1 MPGTLETA
9 VRIPWRRPLTGSGW
23 AHDNRLMTPPLPEFL
38 GPLLQ
43 RPVAVLGGGASGRA
57 VQELL
62 AGLGVASDIYDE
74 KPGVGTRSG
83 FAPAES
89 GRHALV
95 VFSPGFPPGHRW
107 LQAARAAGCTCL
119 GELDFAALFWPGRIV
134 AITGTNGKTTLTEFL
149 THALVSGGEDASA
162 VGNIG
167 FPLSRLISFRREAGA
182 EAIAVCEVS
191 SFQAET
197 LRHFHADAVLW
208 TNFAEDHLERHA
220 GLQDYFL
227 AKWNLVAR
235 AAPDAVFAGSSVQRH
250 ARAFGREL
258 PPGAAV
264 ASEGAAPDAR
274 LAGTLFAAYPQREN
288 FLLARAWW
296 RHDGR
301 AEADLYAAAR
311 TFKPGRHR
319 LARVREVGGVT
330 FWNDSKATNFHAVEA
345 ALATFA
351 APVHLIAGG
360 RAKGGDLGG
369 FVQRIAPKVGHAW
382 LLGETRGALAAL
394 CATHRVAHTV
404 CASLEDAV
412 RGAFAAARPG
422 EHVLLSPAFAS
433 FDMFRGYADRGDQ
446 FEKLVNNLGTTPT
459 FQ

>member
-1 MPGTLETA
+1 MATA
-9 VRIPWRRPLTGSGW
+9 LRTTARIPWRRPLTGSGW
-23 AHDNRLMTPPLPEFL
+23 PRDNPVMTPPLPEFL
-38 GPLLQ
+38 VPLLQ
-43 RPVAVLGGGASGRA
+43 RPVAVLGGGVSGRA

-62 AGLGVASDIYDE
+62 AGLGIGSDIYDE
-74 KPGVGTRSG
+74 QPGIGSRYT

-95 VFSPGFPPGHRW
+95 VFSPGFPSGHRW
-107 LQAARAAGCTCL
+107 LKAARAAGCTCL
-119 GELDFAALFWPGRIV
+119 GELDFASLFWPGRV
-134 AITGTNGKTTLTEFL
+134 LAVTGTNGKTTLTEFL
-149 THALVSGGEDASA
+149 THALTSGGEDAYA

-167 FPLSRLISFRREAGA
+167 FPLSRLISFRRDAGA
-182 EAIAVCEVS
+182 DSIAVCEVS

-197 LRHFHADAVLW
+197 LRHFRADAALW
-208 TNFAEDHLERHA
+208 INFAEDHLERHA
-220 GLQDYFL
+220 GLQDYFA
-227 AKWNLVAR
+227 AKWNLLAH
-235 AAPDAVFAGSSVQRH
+235 APPDALFAGSSVERH

-258 PPGAAV
+258 PAGAAV

-274 LAGTLFAAYPQREN
+274 LEGTVFAAYPQREN

-301 AEADLYAAAR
+301 PDADLYAAAH

-319 LARVREVGGVT
+319 LARVRELGGVT

-345 ALATFA
+345 ALATFS

-360 RAKGGDLGG
+360 RAKGGDLGA
-369 FVQRIAPKVGHAW
+369 FVGRIAPRVKHLW
-382 LLGETRGALAAL
+382 LLGETRAGLAGHCAARGVRHTE
-394 CATHRVAHTV
+394 CAT
-404 CASLEDAV
+404 LEDAV

-422 EHVLLSPAFAS
+422 DHVLLSPAFAS

-446 FEKLVNNLGTTPT
+446 FEKLVNILGTTPT